1 MSVTVVREGNVLRI
15 VDSECELPA
24 GEKVKLF
31 TAEELARRSGYSS
44 LESAQLESLGREQ
57 KEDWSELLDPL
68 TLPPGQMPSVAAAR
82 RESAIL

>member
-44 LESAQLESLGREQ
+44 LESAQLESIFIENDENWGDILAPFR
-57 KEDWSELLDPL
+57 
-68 TLPPGQMPSVAAAR
+68 LPRLQIPPNNSNDK
-82 RESAIL
+82 S